1 MNKSS
6 DKIANA
12 TALQHHI
19 DGARSGRGAMTLT
32 ALALIAGLGACA
44 GSVLEASLVCIKPH
58 GGANYQLAPSAQCEA
73 IMDPSSTATSC

>member
-19 DGARSGRGAMTLT
+19 DGARSGRGAMTLA

-44 GSVLEASLVCIKPH
+44 GSVLEASPVCIKPH

-73 IMDPSSTATSC
+73 AMGGHVWVNR